1 MAGFKVISIFKFVL
15 KSGDVRLSELL
26 TWETLMQEG
35 RSVGWWSAA
44 SSVRLVKL
52 GGLESST
59 APPEAQVWS
68 PSLEGFLS
76 NQDSHRF

>member
-1 MAGFKVISIFKFVL
+1 MAGFKVISIFKSVL

-26 TWETLMQEG
+26 TWETLSQEG
-35 RSVGWWSAA
+35 RSMGWWSAA
-44 SSVRLVKL
+44 SSVKL